1 MRSAVKGKNCVKAL
15 NLFVTCFL
23 AFNYLASGREG
34 MVINMS
40 EDKKFCYNC
49 MHELTGSNICPK
61 CGYFQ
66 ETEQPDYCLKP
77 GSLLN
82 NRYIVG
88 NMISENSEGIT
99 YIAYDNVIESRV
111 EIREYIPR
119 ELCSRAQDSSQIVV
133 TQGKETI
140 YKALMSDFSELAQ
153 SIAKFRTLPNIKQV
167 YEVFEANNTAY
178 YVGEYIEGN
187 LTLAKMLLRSEGLV
201 DWSVFSGLIM
211 PIINT
216 VGILNASNIIHRGI
230 SPDTIFVTPKGELKL
245 GSFCISA
252 VRASKSEL
260 ESEIIEGYA
269 APEQY
274 SVNSWYGPWTDV
286 YAVCAVMYRTLT
298 GIVPPDARERG
309 ADERLIPPRNINPD
323 IPAKVAAAITGGMRL
338 SPENRVQSMKAL
350 SVSLADNRQSEIE
363 IDDDKKKKSK
373 KSGKKTVLIVLAVT
387 AVILIIAGI
396 FIVNYAFSSDSNN
409 TESINSIELPSVY
422 SAEQSASGESSAEAE
437 YAMPDLVGLEY
448 AKVIINDDYTKL
460 VNISMETAYSD
471 KYEKGLIIKQSIAAD
486 KPIALNTDVKV
497 TVSLGSKN
505 QTVPDFNGKSLSAYI
520 SELDD
525 LGISYNVRL
534 KDTSGEIAGTIVQVS
549 PEQGTKVDL
558 SKGESVT
565 IYLDNTAVSSDTLSE
580 DDINW

>member
-1 MRSAVKGKNCVKAL
+1 MGS
-15 NLFVTCFL
+15 
-23 AFNYLASGREG
+23 
-34 MVINMS
+34 
-40 EDKKFCYNC
+40 DKKFCYNC

-66 ETEQPDYCLKP
+66 ETEQPEYCLKP

-82 NRYIVG
+82 NRYLIG

-99 YIAYDNVIESRV
+99 YIAYDNVIGSRV
-111 EIREYIPR
+111 EIREYIPL
-119 ELCSRAQDSSQIVV
+119 ELCSRSQNSAEIVV
-133 TQGKETI
+133 TQGKESI

-153 SIAKFRTLPNIKQV
+153 SIAKFRTLPNIKQI
-167 YEVFEANNTAY
+167 YEIFEANNTVY

-201 DWSVFSGLIM
+201 DWSVFSGLIK

-286 YAVCAVMYRTLT
+286 YAVCAVIYRTLT
-298 GIVPPDARERG
+298 GIAPPDAKDRSV
-309 ADERLIPPRNINPD
+309 DERLIPPRNINPG
-323 IPAKVAAAITGGMRL
+323 IPANVAAAVISGMRL

-350 SVSLADNRQSEIE
+350 SASLADNTQDEIE
-363 IDDDKKKKSK
+363 VDDGKNKKSK
-373 KSGKKTVLIVLAVT
+373 KSGKLTVLIVLAVT
-387 AVILIIAGI
+387 AVILVIAGI
-396 FIVNYAFSSDSNN
+396 WIVNYAFSSDEEAL
-409 TESINSIELPSVY
+409 TESINSIDLPSVY
-422 SAEQSASGESSAEAE
+422 SANESETSSDEAE

-448 AKVIINDDYTKL
+448 DKVIINSDYTKL
-460 VNISMETAYSD
+460 VNISMKTAYSD
-471 KYEKGLIIKQSIAAD
+471 KYEKGIIIKQSIAAD
-486 KPIALNTDVKV
+486 EPIALNTDVTV

-505 QTVPDFNGKSLSAYI
+505 QTVPDFEGKTLSEYLV
-520 SELDD
+520 ELDN
-525 LGISYNVRL
+525 LGISYNFRL
-534 KDTSGEIAGTIVQVS
+534 KDTSGAISGDIVQVS
-549 PEQGTKVDL
+549 PEQGTTIDL

-565 IYLDNTAVSSDTLSE
+565 VYIDNTSASGSAESE
-580 DDINW
+580 DSIE